1 MAIQFAGWGLTA
13 SLAEWASIYV
23 IHEAK
28 RRYGGV
34 GGKTHTCTIWAN
46 GTKMSYSLGRYVR
59 EKEAVLEAFA
69 RVGQL
74 LMLSLEP
81 SVPDNK
87 SKDFIDAG
95 KTWLANARQYV
106 KNIEHEYEK
115 KKYTS
120 IVIHDR
126 EIRKMMKQLK
136 SAIPPA
142 SRKSKSEQ

>member
-1 MAIQFAGWGLTA
+1 
-13 SLAEWASIYV
+13 
-23 IHEAK
+23 
-28 RRYGGV
+28 
-34 GGKTHTCTIWAN
+34 
-46 GTKMSYSLGRYVR
+46 MSYSLGKHVM
-59 EKEAVLEAFA
+59 EKEAVLDVFA

-95 KTWLANARQYV
+95 KNWLANARQYI
-106 KNIEHEYEK
+106 KGIEREYQK

-126 EIRKMMKQLK
+126 EIRRMMKQLK
-136 SAIPPA
+136 SAIPRVP
-142 SRKSKSEQ
+142 RKSEPKN